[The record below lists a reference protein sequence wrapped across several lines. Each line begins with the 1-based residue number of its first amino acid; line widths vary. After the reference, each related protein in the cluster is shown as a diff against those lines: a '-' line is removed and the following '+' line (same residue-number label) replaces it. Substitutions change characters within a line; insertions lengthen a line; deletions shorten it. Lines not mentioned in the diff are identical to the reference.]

1 MTRPIYWHKS
11 IGSTMVEAARLAA
24 AGCPSGAV
32 VGADEQ
38 TAGQGRLGRH
48 WHSAPGDGLY
58 VSFVVRVSH
67 VPARTLAAG
76 LAAHAAIAEITGIQ
90 CDLRWPND
98 LLARGRKLAGILVN
112 AEPSALVVGIG
123 INLNHQSFPPEIA
136 SIATSLAIECGHRVH
151 RDALLQRLAAEV
163 DHWLPRDPAEVIAE
177 FQRVSSYAWGRR
189 VTAGDSLD
197 GVTAGLDPAGF
208 LRLRKDN
215 GEVVRVL
222 AGNVRPV
229 E

>member
-1 MTRPIYWHKS
+1 MNRPIYWHKS

-24 AGCPSGAV
+24 EGCPSGTV

-38 TAGQGRLGRH
+38 TAGQGRFGRH

-58 VSFVVRVSH
+58 VSFIVRVSH
-67 VPARTLAAG
+67 LPARTLAAG
-76 LAAHAAIAEITGIQ
+76 LAARAAIHETAGIE

-98 LLARGRKLAGILVN
+98 LLSRGRKLAGILVN
-112 AEPSALVVGIG
+112 AEPTALVIGIG
-123 INLNHQSFPPEIA
+123 INLNHQSFPPDLA
-136 SIATSLAIECGHRVH
+136 PIATSLAIECGHPVN
-151 RDALLQRLAAEV
+151 RDNLLQALAAEV
-163 DHWLPRDPAEVIAE
+163 DDWLPRDPTEVIAE

-189 VTAGDSLD
+189 VTADDSLT
-197 GVTAGLDPAGF
+197 GITAGLDPTGF
-208 LRLRKDN
+208 LLLRKDN

>member
-1 MTRPIYWHKS
+1 MSRPIYWHKT
-11 IGSTMVEAARLAA
+11 IDSTMIEAARLAA
-24 AGCPSGAV
+24 EGCPSGTI

-48 WHSAPGDGLY
+48 WHSSPGDGLY
-58 VSFVVRVSH
+58 VSFIVRVSH
-67 VPARTLAAG
+67 LPARTLAAG
-76 LAAHAAIAEITGIQ
+76 LAARAAIAEITGVQ

-112 AEPSALVVGIG
+112 SEPSALVIGIG
-123 INLNHQSFPPEIA
+123 INLNHQSFPPDLA
-136 SIATSLAIECGHRVH
+136 PIATSLAIESGHPVH
-151 RDALLQRLAAEV
+151 RDTLLPALAAQI
-163 DHWLPRDPAEVIAE
+163 DDWLPRDPAEVIAE

-189 VTAGDSLD
+189 VTADDSLT
-197 GVTAGLDPAGF
+197 GITAGLDPTGF
-208 LRLRKDN
+208 LLLRKDN